1 MNDVVPG
8 IIICGSIILIFGGM
22 LVFFAYLRYMRYR
35 ETIELAEKGLV
46 HPRYQHSESNGKST
60 LRWGIAIT
68 GLGLALCLGL
78 YPFGWL
84 TAAGQFP
91 LNFGPWMLIGL
102 IPTFFGLS
110 LIVIYLVT
118 RDKEGDHKVEVDQV
132 AYEAPLAE
140 MEEVEAENSNE
151 D

>member
-1 MNDVVPG
+1 MNDIIPG
-8 IIICGSIILIFGGM
+8 IVICGSIILIFGG
-22 LVFFAYLRYMRYR
+22 LLGFFAYLRYLRYR
-35 ETIELAEKGLV
+35 ETIELADKGLV
-46 HPRYQHSESNGKST
+46 HPRYQRYESNGKGA

-84 TAAGQFP
+84 AAPGEFP

-110 LIVIYLVT
+110 LVVIYLVT
-118 RDKEGDHKVEVDQV
+118 REKEDDQMDEIGHEV
-132 AYEAPLAE
+132 YKAPLAE
-140 MEEVEAENSNE
+140 REAAEGN
-151 D
+151 DRD

>member
-1 MNDVVPG
+1 MNDIIPG
-8 IIICGSIILIFGGM
+8 VIICGSIILIFGG
-22 LVFFAYLRYMRYR
+22 LLGFFAYLRYIRYR
-35 ETIELAEKGLV
+35 ETIELAEKGLL
-46 HPRYQHSESNGKST
+46 HPRYQRYESNGKGA

-84 TAAGQFP
+84 AAPGEFP

-110 LIVIYLVT
+110 LVVIYIVT
-118 RDKEGDHKVEVDQV
+118 RDKNSDHTGDQEQV
-132 AYEAPLAE
+132 FSESLPDE
-140 MEEVEAENSNE
+140 MEDTEGINSE
-151 D
+151 

>member
-8 IIICGSIILIFGGM
+8 VIICGSIILIFGGM

-35 ETIELAEKGLV
+35 ETIELANKGLV
-46 HPRYQHSESNGKST
+46 HPRYQHYEGNGKGT

-84 TAAGQFP
+84 VAPSQFP
-91 LNFGPWMLIGL
+91 LNFGPWMMIGL

-118 RDKEGDHKVEVDQV
+118 REKEDDQMDEINQEV
-132 AYEAPLAE
+132 YETPLADRE
-140 MEEVEAENSNE
+140 DVEEN
-151 D
+151 DRG

>member
-8 IIICGSIILIFGGM
+8 VIICGSIILIFGGM

-35 ETIELAEKGLV
+35 ETIELANKGLV
-46 HPRYQHSESNGKST
+46 HPRYQHYEGNGKGT

-84 TAAGQFP
+84 VATNEFP
-91 LNFGPWMLIGL
+91 LNFGPWMMIGL

-118 RDKEGDHKVEVDQV
+118 REKEDNRMDEIDQDVYGALLADREGVE
-132 AYEAPLAE
+132 
-140 MEEVEAENSNE
+140 ENNRR
-151 D
+151 

>member
-1 MNDVVPG
+1 MNDVIPG
-8 IIICGSIILIFGGM
+8 IIICGSIILIFGG
-22 LVFFAYLRYMRYR
+22 LLGFFAYLRYMRYR
-35 ETIELAEKGLV
+35 ETIELAEKGLL
-46 HPRYQHSESNGKST
+46 HPRYQRYESNGKGA

-84 TAAGQFP
+84 AAPGEFP

-110 LIVIYLVT
+110 LVVIYMVT
-118 RDKEGDHKVEVDQV
+118 RDKNSDQTGDQEQV
-132 AYEAPLAE
+132 YSESLSAE
-140 MEEVEAENSNE
+140 MEENE
-151 D
+151 EINGE